1 MINSF
6 DPIIDSNC
14 KVLILGTMPGVKS
27 LQKQEYYGYERN
39 AFWKIIYSLFDQ
51 ELSNDYSAKKAFL
64 IKHNIALWDVLK
76 SCHREGSSD
85 SNIKNSV
92 PNDIDKLLRDYPNI
106 KAVFFNGETAKKLFY
121 GFISKNLKSTNISYI
136 TLPSTSPANTK
147 KIEEKLDKWK
157 EILLLLNASGN

>member
-14 KVLILGTMPGVKS
+14 KVLILGTIPGVKS
-27 LQKQEYYGYERN
+27 LQKKEYYGHERN
-39 AFWKIIYSLFDQ
+39 AFWKIIYSLFNQ
-51 ELSNDYSAKKAFL
+51 ELSSDYSTKKAFL

-85 SNIKNSV
+85 SNIKNSI
-92 PNDIDKLLRDYPNI
+92 PNDINGLLKKYPNI
-106 KAVFFNGETAKKLFY
+106 KAIFFNGETAQKLFN
-121 GFISKNLKSTNISYI
+121 GFISKNLENTNISFK

-147 KIEEKLDKWK
+147 KIEQKLDKWK
-157 EILLLLNASGN
+157 EILLIIENRS